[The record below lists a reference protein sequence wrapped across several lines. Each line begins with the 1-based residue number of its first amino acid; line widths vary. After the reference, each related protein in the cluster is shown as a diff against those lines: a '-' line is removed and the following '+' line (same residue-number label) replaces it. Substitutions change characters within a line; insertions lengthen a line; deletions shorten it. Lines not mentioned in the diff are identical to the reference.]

1 MTVMKI
7 MVVDDEKDVKSLFEQ
22 QFKRELKTG
31 EVEFVFAFS
40 AEEALALL
48 GSLGPAGIVLI
59 LSDIKM
65 PGMSGLALLQ
75 KLKAD
80 YAGLKVFM
88 ITAYGDE
95 KNYQTALE
103 LGADEFITK
112 PIDFDRLKSLILKVG
127 TLLR

>member
-1 MTVMKI
+1 MAAMKI

-22 QFKRELKTG
+22 QFKRELKAG

-40 AEEALALL
+40 AEEALAFL
-48 GSLGPAGIVLI
+48 GRLDRAGIVLI

-65 PGMSGLALLQ
+65 PGMSGLALLK

-95 KNYQTALE
+95 KNYQAALE
-103 LGADEFITK
+103 FGADEFITK
-112 PIDFDRLKSLILKVG
+112 PIDFDRLKRLILKVG
-127 TLLR
+127 TPLR